1 MVLYHFKGG
10 EKMDIH
16 VSNKI
21 SKLST
26 DIENNFENLNA
37 RLSVL
42 SQTIMN
48 SNNMND
54 DITNLE
60 LLDLLGN
67 SNDLIHNHIDQ
78 ITAEMKNTQENTIK
92 IKLKCPHCNCRLH
105 ARVVVREGLQ
115 VLNLKCID
123 DKCYLTRIQNQQ
135 YPVPYQYDLSLDQ
148 LTAIINNS

>member
-1 MVLYHFKGG
+1 
-10 EKMDIH
+10 MDMH
-16 VSNKI
+16 VSNQI
-21 SKLST
+21 SRLRT

-37 RLSVL
+37 RLSIL

-48 SNNMND
+48 TNKST

-78 ITAEMKNTQENTIK
+78 ITADIETTQENTIK
-92 IKLKCPHCNCRLH
+92 IKLKCPLCNTRLH

-123 DKCYLTRIQNQQ
+123 DKCYLTRIQSQQ
-135 YPVPYQYDLSLDQ
+135 FPVPYQYDLSLDQ

>member
-1 MVLYHFKGG
+1 
-10 EKMDIH
+10 MDMH
-16 VSNKI
+16 VSNQI
-21 SKLST
+21 SRLRT

-37 RLSVL
+37 RLSIL

-48 SNNMND
+48 TNKST

-78 ITAEMKNTQENTIK
+78 
-92 IKLKCPHCNCRLH
+92 
-105 ARVVVREGLQ
+105 
-115 VLNLKCID
+115 
-123 DKCYLTRIQNQQ
+123 
-135 YPVPYQYDLSLDQ
+135 

>member
-1 MVLYHFKGG
+1 
-10 EKMDIH
+10 MDIH
-16 VSNKI
+16 VSNQI
-21 SKLST
+21 SKLRT
-26 DIENNFENLNA
+26 DMKNYFENLDA
-37 RLSVL
+37 RLSIL

-48 SNNMND
+48 TNKST

-78 ITAEMKNTQENTIK
+78 ITAEMEATQENTIK

-123 DKCYLTRIQNQQ
+123 DKCYLTRIQSQQ
-135 YPVPYQYDLSLDQ
+135 FPVPYQYDLSLDQ
-148 LTAIINNS
+148 ITAIINNS

>member
-1 MVLYHFKGG
+1 MVLYHFKKKK
-10 EKMDIH
+10 KMDIH
-16 VSNKI
+16 VSNQI
-21 SKLST
+21 SKLRT
-26 DIENNFENLNA
+26 DIENYFENLDA
-37 RLSVL
+37 RLSIL

-48 SNNMND
+48 TNKST

-67 SNDLIHNHIDQ
+67 SNDLIHNHINQ
-78 ITAEMKNTQENTIK
+78 ITAEMENTQENTIK

>member
-1 MVLYHFKGG
+1 
-10 EKMDIH
+10 MDIH
-16 VSNKI
+16 VSNQI
-21 SKLST
+21 SKLRT
-26 DIENNFENLNA
+26 YIENYFENLDA
-37 RLSVL
+37 RLSIL

-48 SNNMND
+48 TNKST

-78 ITAEMKNTQENTIK
+78 ITADMENTQENTIK

-135 YPVPYQYDLSLDQ
+135 YPVSYQYDLSLDQ

>member
-1 MVLYHFKGG
+1 MNTK
-10 EKMDIH
+10 K
-16 VSNKI
+16 
-21 SKLST
+21 ST
-26 DIENNFENLNA
+26 
-37 RLSVL
+37 
-42 SQTIMN
+42 
-48 SNNMND
+48 

-78 ITAEMKNTQENTIK
+78 ITAEMETTQENTIK

>member
-1 MVLYHFKGG
+1 
-10 EKMDIH
+10 MDMH
-16 VSNKI
+16 VSNQI
-21 SKLST
+21 SRLRT

-60 LLDLLGN
+60 LLDQLGN
-67 SNDLIHNHIDQ
+67 SNDIIHKHIDQ
-78 ITAEMKNTQENTIK
+78 ITATMENIQENTIK
-92 IKLKCPHCNCRLH
+92 IKLKCPCCNSRLH

>member
-1 MVLYHFKGG
+1 
-10 EKMDIH
+10 MDMH
-16 VSNKI
+16 VSNQI
-21 SKLST
+21 SRLRT

-67 SNDLIHNHIDQ
+67 SNDLIHNHINQ
-78 ITAEMKNTQENTIK
+78 ITAEMENTQENTIK
-92 IKLKCPHCNCRLH
+92 IKLKCPHCNNRLH
-105 ARVVVREGLQ
+105 AHVVVREGLQ

-123 DKCYLTRIQNQQ
+123 DKCYLTRIQSQQ
-135 YPVPYQYDLSLDQ
+135 FPVPYQYDLSLDQ
-148 LTAIINNS
+148 LTTIINNS

>member
-1 MVLYHFKGG
+1 
-10 EKMDIH
+10 MDIH

-26 DIENNFENLNA
+26 DIENNFKNLNA

-67 SNDLIHNHIDQ
+67 SNDLIHNHINQ
-78 ITAEMKNTQENTIK
+78 ITAEMENTQENTIK

>member
-1 MVLYHFKGG
+1 
-10 EKMDIH
+10 MDIH

>member
-1 MVLYHFKGG
+1 M
-10 EKMDIH
+10 E
-16 VSNKI
+16 
-21 SKLST
+21 
-26 DIENNFENLNA
+26 
-37 RLSVL
+37 
-42 SQTIMN
+42 
-48 SNNMND
+48 
-54 DITNLE
+54 
-60 LLDLLGN
+60 
-67 SNDLIHNHIDQ
+67 
-78 ITAEMKNTQENTIK
+78 NTQENTIK